1 MKCSRETL
9 GRIKM
14 KDYRQI
20 NPQLSGMSRKQ
31 LEKTYKQYARNI
43 NKRIQNIN
51 KSGRYGSILDKR
63 EKIVNKLL
71 TQKGNVSLSV
81 KNKNDVQLKN
91 AILDMGYFLSL
102 KTTTLSGLKK
112 QEKRQRE
119 YFLNESGL
127 DIGEKNIDLF
137 MDFLESEVYKELED
151 EYSSDI
157 IFEEFA
163 DVEKKNV
170 TLKDLEKAFKKWKDS
185 ENYIPLD
192 NILKEMTKLEDNK
205 S

>member
-1 MKCSRETL
+1 
-9 GRIKM
+9 M

-31 LEKTYKQYARNI
+31 LEKTYKQYAGNI
-43 NKRIQNIN
+43 NKRIRNIN

-63 EKIVNKLL
+63 KKIINNLL
-71 TQKGNVSLSV
+71 TQKGNVSLSI

-102 KTTTLSGLKK
+102 KTTSLSGLKK
-112 QEKRQRE
+112 QEKQQRD

-127 DIGEKNIDLF
+127 DIGEDNIDLF
-137 MDFLESEVYKELED
+137 MDFLESEVYKELEE

-157 IFEEFA
+157 IFEEFVA
-163 DVEKKNV
+163 AEKKGV
-170 TLKDLEKAFKKWKDS
+170 SLKQLENAFKNWKES
-185 ENYIPLD
+185 ESYISLD
-192 NILKEMTKLEDNK
+192 DILKGMTKIEDN
-205 S
+205 

>member
-1 MKCSRETL
+1 
-9 GRIKM
+9 M

-51 KSGRYGSILDKR
+51 KSGRYGDTLNKR
-63 EKIVNKLL
+63 KKIVNNLL

-112 QEKRQRE
+112 QEKQQRE

-127 DIGEKNIDLF
+127 NIGEKNIDLF

-163 DVEKKNV
+163 DIEKKNV

-185 ENYIPLD
+185 KNYISLD

>member
-1 MKCSRETL
+1 
-9 GRIKM
+9 M

-51 KSGRYGSILDKR
+51 KSGRYGDTLNKR
-63 EKIVNKLL
+63 KKIVNNLL

-112 QEKRQRE
+112 QEKQQRE

-127 DIGEKNIDLF
+127 NIGEKNIDLF

-163 DVEKKNV
+163 DIEKKNV

-185 ENYIPLD
+185 KNYISLD
-192 NILKEMTKLEDNK
+192 NILKEMTKLAVNK

>member
-1 MKCSRETL
+1 
-9 GRIKM
+9 M

-20 NPQLSGMSRKQ
+20 NPQLSVMSRKQ
-31 LEKTYKQYARNI
+31 LEKTYKQYGDNI
-43 NKRIQNIN
+43 NKRIRNIN

-63 EKIVNKLL
+63 KKIINNLL

-81 KNKNDVQLKN
+81 KNKNDIQLKN

-112 QEKRQRE
+112 QEKQQRA

-127 DIGEKNIDLF
+127 DIGEDNIDLF
-137 MDFLESEVYKELED
+137 MDFLESEVYKELEE

-163 DVEKKNV
+163 ATEKKGV
-170 TLKDLEKAFKKWKDS
+170 SLKQLENSFKKWKES
-185 ENYIPLD
+185 ESYISLD
-192 NILKEMTKLEDNK
+192 YILKGMAKIEDN
-205 S
+205 

>member
-1 MKCSRETL
+1 
-9 GRIKM
+9 M

-43 NKRIQNIN
+43 NKRFQNIN
-51 KSGRYGSILDKR
+51 KSGRYGGTLNKR
-63 EKIVNKLL
+63 KKIVNNLL

-127 DIGEKNIDLF
+127 NIGEKNIDLF

-163 DVEKKNV
+163 DIENKNV

-185 ENYIPLD
+185 KNYISLD